1 MYAAEKGYQY
11 VRVKTPNSDILW
23 ILMFH
28 ANKIKATVLYETGH
42 GNKKR
47 LLHITELS
55 QHYVNKCDALLG
67 LHAFAGCDV
76 TSAFKGIGKVKP
88 LKKMLQS
95 PTFCHTLSQ
104 LGNSWTLSPGLVAG
118 LEKFVCAL
126 CGKANFDSVDDVR
139 HFMLKLKCDGKI
151 SKEALDKTN
160 VDFNKMPPDSESL
173 EQRIR
178 RANCITKVWK
188 TAHNPSKAGT
198 PKAMGGSRMAI
209 YRRATMVFRSHDLTR
224 VFD

>member
-1 MYAAEKGYQY
+1 ML
-11 VRVKTPNSDILW
+11 RVKTPDSDILL

-47 LLHITELS
+47 LLNITELS

-67 LHAFAGCDV
+67 LHAFTGCDV

-95 PTFCHTLSQ
+95 PTFCYALSQ
-104 LGNSWTLSPGLVAG
+104 LGNSWTLSPGLVTG

-126 CGKANFDSVDDVR
+126 FGKPNFDSVDDVR
-139 HFMLKLKCDGKI
+139 HF
-151 SKEALDKTN
+151 
-160 VDFNKMPPDSESL
+160 
-173 EQRIR
+173 
-178 RANCITKVWK
+178 
-188 TAHNPSKAGT
+188 
-198 PKAMGGSRMAI
+198 
-209 YRRATMVFRSHDLTR
+209 YRATLC
-224 VFD
+224 

>member
-11 VRVKTPNSDILW
+11 VRVKTPDSDILW

-28 ANKIKATVLYETGH
+28 ANKIKATVLNETGH

-47 LLHITELS
+47 LLNITELS

-67 LHAFAGCDV
+67 LHAFTSCDV
-76 TSAFKGIGKVKP
+76 TSAFKRIGLKP
-88 LKKMLQS
+88 LKKMLQL
-95 PTFCHTLSQ
+95 PTFCHALSQ
-104 LGNSWTLSPGLVAG
+104 LGNSWTLSPGLVTG

-126 CGKANFDSVDDVR
+126 FGKPNFDSVDDVR
-139 HFMLKLKCDGKI
+139 HFMLKVKCGGEI
-151 SKEALDKTN
+151 SKEALDNTN